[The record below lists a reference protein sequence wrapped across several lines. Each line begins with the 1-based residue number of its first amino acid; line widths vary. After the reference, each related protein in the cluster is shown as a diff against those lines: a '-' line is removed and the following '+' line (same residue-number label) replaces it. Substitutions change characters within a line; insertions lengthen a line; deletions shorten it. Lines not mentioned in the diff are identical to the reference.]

1 MEFKRN
7 RSYIKSIKKDKILYN
22 AARNDDQDFFEIL
35 IRTTNNTAN
44 QGSLRRKEMVMNN
57 YKSTVIKFWKMNE
70 FCVIKN
76 FSIVNYRLLYIKVNA
91 MIIIY

>member
-57 YKSTVIKFWKMNE
+57 YKSTVIKF
-70 FCVIKN
+70 
-76 FSIVNYRLLYIKVNA
+76 
-91 MIIIY
+91 